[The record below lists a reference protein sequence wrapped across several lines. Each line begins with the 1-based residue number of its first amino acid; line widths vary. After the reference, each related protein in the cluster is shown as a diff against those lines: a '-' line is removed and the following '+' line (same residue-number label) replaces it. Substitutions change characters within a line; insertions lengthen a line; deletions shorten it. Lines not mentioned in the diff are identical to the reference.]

1 MQKESPWFF
10 QKAWDFYLP
19 FFRFI
24 FITVNILNNIADLT
38 PVTGFFLLIFLIST
52 HSVSL
57 KRKGVKVSSVT
68 TQKPGLRKWSYPVFV
83 FLLLLF
89 IAEISN
95 PLTGLSLLP
104 EFLNDFLIDSLFV
117 RITGTFTVFLSVFVL
132 KTTLQHFGN
141 SLRFGLNEN
150 NVGKLITTGVFAR
163 SRNPFFLS
171 FLLFFTGTALIFPN
185 PFFLVFVISA
195 FAGIHFSILKEEKFL
210 QKVYGDEYFEYCR
223 KVRRYF

>member
-1 MQKESPWFF
+1 M
-10 QKAWDFYLP
+10 
-19 FFRFI
+19 
-24 FITVNILNNIADLT
+24 NNIADLT
-38 PVTGFFLLIFLIST
+38 PVTGFTLLIFLISIN
-52 HSVSL
+52 SVLL
-57 KRKGVKVSSVT
+57 KKRGVKVSSVT
-68 TQKPGLRKWSYPVFV
+68 TKKPGLRKWSYPVFV

-95 PLTGLSLLP
+95 PLIGFSLLP
-104 EFLNDFLIDSLFV
+104 KYLNDFLIDSLLI
-117 RITGTFTVFLSVFVL
+117 RIAGTFTVFLSVFVL

-150 NVGKLITTGVFAR
+150 NTGKLVITGVFVR

-171 FLLFFTGTALIFPN
+171 LLLFFVGTALVFPSL
-185 PFFLVFVISA
+185 FFLFFAVSA

-210 QKVYGDEYFEYCR
+210 QKVYGEEYADYAA